1 MPGCEAISS
10 ESSQATLNNTK
21 SLRQQKSRIKK
32 LLSPWRPDKAWR
44 ILPLTSLQ
52 VLHELNVLFSTNCFP
67 NQLLRN
73 ENAHSLGRCMMLFI
87 QAHTWILTP
96 TYFCDSSYFFYLCNA
111 MMVSKF
117 VIKFKALPVI
127 QVLASL
133 KAKQRDLK
141 FVFVIIVFPVKMIM

>member
-1 MPGCEAISS
+1 
-10 ESSQATLNNTK
+10 
-21 SLRQQKSRIKK
+21 
-32 LLSPWRPDKAWR
+32 
-44 ILPLTSLQ
+44 
-52 VLHELNVLFSTNCFP
+52 
-67 NQLLRN
+67 
-73 ENAHSLGRCMMLFI
+73 
-87 QAHTWILTP
+87 
-96 TYFCDSSYFFYLCNA
+96 